1 MNPYVSSRKLTN
13 ANSSEVSH
21 KDTDLQKGSLTHMLE
36 AVQRPH
42 FTSRIP
48 EDGTVNWPNMNI
60 APQSPDSWYQV
71 QYVVQIVQPNINSK
85 LRREEK

>member
-48 EDGTVNWPNMNI
+48 EDGTVN
-60 APQSPDSWYQV
+60 
-71 QYVVQIVQPNINSK
+71 
-85 LRREEK
+85 

>member
-21 KDTDLQKGSLTHMLE
+21 KDTDLQKGSLTRMPE

-42 FTSRIP
+42 FTFQDP
-48 EDGTVNWPNMNI
+48 
-60 APQSPDSWYQV
+60 
-71 QYVVQIVQPNINSK
+71 
-85 LRREEK
+85 